1 MLLDQKINSSIKSLV
16 NIPNTVVHFFPRVSL
31 GLVKNET
38 VQKLNTKHFDHTL
51 NKQFN
56 QLFKYIFHSHV
67 LIFLRVDHAGEYGAD
82 RIYAGQLAVLGK
94 LNPYF
99 RRTFRFLNHK
109 ISDLPCNLT
118 SFQLFFQ
125 ASTPRRA
132 S

>member
-94 LNPYF
+94 FHPYF
-99 RRTFRFLNHK
+99 QMTFRFLKHK
-109 ISDLPCNLT
+109 ISRLATLI
-118 SFQLFFQ
+118 SSQLLFQ